1 VRVARRRSYCVGV
14 GVVVAAAFALV
25 ASSCGEPRRSADA
38 HLQAPP
44 VEAST
49 TTSFS
54 DSARADAIEAYDAM
68 WQDMAAVALTA
79 DYQSPRLAQHA
90 AGDALSLLTRGVYTN
105 RRRGVVVRGRPATR
119 PAVTSLKPSTEPTTA
134 TIRDCFND
142 TNWLNYIAKTGRL
155 QNHVP
160 GGLHRTTA
168 TVKDIGGTWKVTEL
182 QVGAAGT
189 C

>member
-1 VRVARRRSYCVGV
+1 MRVARRRTYGV
-14 GVVVAAAFALV
+14 GVVVALALV
-25 ASSCGEPRRSADA
+25 APSCSAPHRSVAP
-38 HLQAPP
+38 HLQTPP
-44 VEAST
+44 FETST
-49 TTSFS
+49 TTSAA
-54 DSARADAIEAYDAM
+54 DNARGSAIAAYDAM

-90 AGDALSLLTRGVYTN
+90 AGEALSLLTRGVYTN

-142 TNWLNYIAKTGRL
+142 TNWLNYIAATGQL

-160 GGLHRTTA
+160 GGLHQTTA
-168 TVKDIGGTWKVTEL
+168 TVKDISGTWKVTGL